1 MPPKDRTLLNKAK
14 LLVGW
19 RQWQNWKELRISR
32 SIEAAAS
39 DFVFSCTLHP
49 KMEMPDFKIFP
60 GEPCRV
66 SIGEDLLL
74 TGHVDDVS
82 QSYDAHHRT
91 VSISGRSLTADLIDC
106 SAREVPGC
114 YFGLKLEQIGEML
127 AEPYRVP
134 VRAEVDTGPHI
145 PVFKVHPGESVH
157 AAIERHARAQ
167 GVIVTDDEKGALVLT
182 RAGAHRSPTK
192 LALGRNVLSADAHF
206 SHRDRYSLYVVKGQQ
221 GQRMFAHEGMAEVD
235 ELAHPEGASAD
246 IGVGRFRRLMVV
258 GDSAGGSQ
266 DQLRRA
272 QWEAATRAGRAL
284 SVRYR
289 VQGWRGAKDELWR
302 PNTLVKV
309 EDAWLGIERDLLI
322 VSCTYTLS
330 DNGTLTELQLAPKEA
345 YELQPEVT
353 AAAGA
358 GYAIERPAETAPQ
371 PFKRSY
377 PWI

>member
-14 LLVGW
+14 LLVGGSRW
-19 RQWQNWKELRISR
+19 ENWSELRISR

-39 DFVFSCTLHP
+39 DFVFSCTVHP
-49 KMEMPDFKIFP
+49 KMPMPDFKIFP
-60 GEPCRV
+60 GQPCV
-66 SIGEDLLL
+66 VKIGEDVLL

-91 VSISGRSLTADLIDC
+91 ISISGRSLTADLIDC

-114 YFGLKLEQIGEML
+114 YFGLKLERVGEML
-127 AEPYRVP
+127 AEPCLVP

-157 AAIERHARAQ
+157 AAIERHARAH

-182 RAGAHRSPTK
+182 RAGAHHSPTK
-192 LALGRNVLSADAHF
+192 LVLSRNILSADAHF
-206 SHRDRYSLYVVKGQQ
+206 SHRDRYSLYEVKGQ
-221 GQRMFAHEGMAEVD
+221 RMAHDDGAEVD
-235 ELAHPEGASAD
+235 ELAHPEGASTD
-246 IGVGRFRRLMVV
+246 IGVGRFRRLMLV
-258 GDSAGGSQ
+258 GDSAGGSE

-272 QWEAATRAGRAL
+272 QWEAATRAGRSL
-284 SVRYR
+284 GVRYR

-309 EDAWLGIERDLLI
+309 EDEWLGIERDLLI
-322 VSCTYTLS
+322 VSCTYKLS
-330 DNGTLTELQLAPKEA
+330 DNGTITELQLAPKEA

-358 GYAIERPAETAPQ
+358 GYAIERPAEKAPE